1 MRWIHRHFRALWEPF
16 IQSLCKRI
24 HKSKFSEQLNGWCCT
39 NWYQIAPIKSNWIK
53 IKTCELLC
61 NGCPQLDD
69 VLFTSRCQHIVAG
82 VESDGEDWLCVS
94 TQDKKRLVDR
104 NFVALMTL
112 WQSPDV
118 EIVVSRFPVCPTR
131 SRHWKNRDCW
141 RLAVKHFS
149 LNDET
154 LRVEPREAAIVVHD
168 AATALALALDVLFF
182 FDATT
187 ATLKYSKFICYPSKW
202 DSTTIV

>member
-24 HKSKFSEQLNGWCCT
+24 HKSKFSEQLNGWFCT

-118 EIVVSRFPVCPTR
+118 EIVVSRCRDDQIVISTSETEFVSAE
-131 SRHWKNRDCW
+131 SRQGISIRQKTNLSGISW
-141 RLAVKHFS
+141 S
-149 LNDET
+149 
-154 LRVEPREAAIVVHD
+154 
-168 AATALALALDVLFF
+168 
-182 FDATT
+182 
-187 ATLKYSKFICYPSKW
+187 
-202 DSTTIV
+202 STG